1 MTHRNFCTLY
11 DARYMAKGL
20 AMYESLVKHSSEP
33 FTLHVLCMDDQ
44 TERILTELAL
54 PNMHVM
60 TLTGFERAM
69 KLGEIRERRT
79 WAEYCWGCAS
89 NLMEYMLPWMPDDGI
104 TYLDSDIL
112 FFSDP
117 KVIFDEVGA
126 RSIGITPHRFS
137 PKEELRLGKNGKF
150 NVGIVVARNSETG
163 RKCIARWAAQC
174 REQCSAEVGC
184 GDQQYLDLW
193 PELYGYECCEIE
205 NLGVNLGPWSLD
217 HLGVD
222 VVGGIPVVFN
232 QKLSV
237 VDDLVAYHFHEFVD
251 HKYLTGYALQQV
263 HLDVIY
269 WPYIAAL
276 QDSAKLIID
285 AEKALAGRAV
295 EAEKQWETA

>member
-1 MTHRNFCTLY
+1 MTHRNYCTLF

-33 FTLHVLCMDDQ
+33 FTLHVLAMDDA

-60 TLTGFERAM
+60 TLSGFERAM
-69 KLGEIRERRT
+69 KLGEIRERRS

-89 NLMEYMLPWMPDDGI
+89 NLMEYMLPWMDDGGI
-104 TYLDSDIL
+104 TYIDSDIL

-137 PKEELRLGKNGKF
+137 PAEEIRLGKNGKF

-163 RKCIARWAAQC
+163 RECIARWAAQC
-174 REQCSAEVGC
+174 RDRCSAEVGC

-193 PELYGYECCEIE
+193 PELYGEECCEIE

-217 HLGVD
+217 HLNVSLAGVSRKD
-222 VVGGIPVVFN
+222 EFVYRTIYE
-232 QKLSV
+232 
-237 VDDLVAYHFHEFVD
+237 LVAYHFHEFVD
-251 HKYLTGYALQQV
+251 HKYLTGYPLQQI

-276 QDSAKLIID
+276 QDSAKRIID
-285 AEKALAGRAV
+285 AEKKLADRAA

>member
-1 MTHRNFCTLY
+1 MTHRNYCTLF
-11 DARYMAKGL
+11 DARYLAKGL

-33 FTLHVLCMDDQ
+33 FTLHVLAMDDQ

-69 KLGEIRERRT
+69 NLQEIRERRS

-89 NLMEYMLPWMPDDGI
+89 NLMEYMLPWMPEDGI
-104 TYLDSDIL
+104 TYIDSDIL

-117 KVIFDEVGA
+117 KVIFDEVGE

-137 PKEELRLGKNGKF
+137 PAEELRLGKNGKF

-174 REQCSAEVGC
+174 RDRCSSEVGC
-184 GDQQYLDLW
+184 GDQQYLDEW
-193 PELYGYECCEIE
+193 PGLYGEECCQVE

-217 HLGVD
+217 HID
-222 VVGGIPVVFN
+222 MDAIN
-232 QKLSV
+232 
-237 VDDLVAYHFHEFVD
+237 LVAYHAHEFVD

-276 QDSAKLIID
+276 QDSAKRIID
-285 AEKALAGRAV
+285 AEKTLADRAV

>member
-11 DARYMAKGL
+11 DAQYLAKGL

-33 FTLHVLCMDDQ
+33 FTLHVLAMDDQ

-60 TLTGFERAM
+60 TLAGFERAM
-69 KLGEIRERRT
+69 KLQEIRERRT

-104 TYLDSDIL
+104 TYIDSDIL

-117 KVIFDEVGA
+117 KVIFDEVGE

-163 RKCIARWAAQC
+163 RECIERWAAQC
-174 REQCSAEVGC
+174 RDRCSAEVGC
-184 GDQQYLDLW
+184 GDQQYLDEW
-193 PELYGYECCEIE
+193 PSLYGEECCEIE

-217 HLGVD
+217 HVD
-222 VVGGIPVVFN
+222 MAAIELNSFH
-232 QKLSV
+232 
-237 VDDLVAYHFHEFVD
+237 YHEFVNY
-251 HKYLTGYALQQV
+251 KYLTGYALRQI

-269 WPYIAAL
+269 QPYIGAL
-276 QDSAKLIID
+276 LD
-285 AEKALAGRAV
+285 AEVRIRKAEKTIAGRAA